1 MMEHHGVAR
10 TRIEL
15 AIVAT
20 EILAALQKKYGDI
33 RSLRLNDGGWHAR
46 TMIAMFQQYDIEI
59 DVWGRYI
66 ITTADSEIV
75 ERGTLNQ
82 LRGNTTLA

>member
-1 MMEHHGVAR
+1 MQHHGVAR
-10 TRIEL
+10 TSIEL
-15 AIVAT
+15 ATIAA
-20 EILAALQKKYGDI
+20 EIIERLHHAYGDI
-33 RSLRLNDGGWHAR
+33 SSWHITRRAWHNN
-46 TMIAMFQQYDIEI
+46 TVTAMYDHYNIEI

-82 LRGNTTLA
+82 LRGLTTLA